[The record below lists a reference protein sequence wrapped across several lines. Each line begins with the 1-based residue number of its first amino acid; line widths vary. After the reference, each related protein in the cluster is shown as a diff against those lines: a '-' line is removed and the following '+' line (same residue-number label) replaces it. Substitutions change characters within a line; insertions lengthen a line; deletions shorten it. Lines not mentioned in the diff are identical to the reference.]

1 MNSKLNYITF
11 LCFMGL
17 VGLMN
22 LNTVQAQDIVNIP
35 DPNFKQALIDHVPV
49 IDTNGD
55 GEISVQEAQAFDGY
69 MDVHDKAI
77 QDLTGLEAFV
87 NITRLFAE
95 DNQIS
100 DTVDFSANTALER
113 ISCSGNRIEAVNLT
127 QNVALKRFGIT
138 DNQLSVID
146 LSANVN
152 LERLWV
158 YYNQL
163 TKLDISNNTKL
174 EHVVADNNKL
184 KAIDVSQNVNLLSL
198 GVQFNEIKSIDISN
212 NDKLTVL
219 NAWNNKLTSVN
230 VANGNN
236 TNMIIMKVQ
245 NNPDLTCIQ
254 HDEGFD
260 PSSKPCEGA
269 GWCKDET
276 AMWSTNCADGMELD
290 LMLANKVVLYPN
302 PAQDKVEVAGMDLK
316 RVELYNTQG
325 EKILEKANSTFSV
338 RGLKAGIYFVKVTTT
353 DNKVVY
359 KKLMKN

>member
-1 MNSKLNYITF
+1 MNSKLNYITL
-11 LCFMGL
+11 LCFIGFVAL
-17 VGLMN
+17 IN
-22 LNTVQAQDIVNIP
+22 LNAVHAQDIVNIP
-35 DPNFKQALIDHVPV
+35 DPNFKQALIDHVPI

-55 GEISVQEAQAFDGY
+55 GEISVQEAEAFDGY
-69 MDVHDKAI
+69 MDVHEKAI

-87 NITRLFAE
+87 NIKRLFAE
-95 DNQIS
+95 NNQIS

-113 ISCSGNRIEAVNLT
+113 ISCNDNQIEGVNLT
-127 QNVALKRFGIT
+127 QNVALKRLSIT
-138 DNQLSVID
+138 DNQLSTIN

-184 KAIDVSQNVNLLSL
+184 KSIDVSQNVNLLSL
-198 GVQFNEIKSIDISN
+198 GVQFNEIKSLDISN
-212 NDKLTVL
+212 NDTLTVL

-236 TNMIIMKVQ
+236 SNMIIMKVQ

-260 PSSKPCEGA
+260 PSSKPCEAA

-276 AMWSTNCADGMELD
+276 AMWSTNCADGIENNMIA
-290 LMLANKVVLYPN
+290 ANKVVLYPN
-302 PAQDKVEVAGMDLK
+302 PAQDKVEIAGVDLK

-325 EKILEKANSTFSV
+325 EKILENTNSKFFV
-338 RGLKAGIYFVKVTTT
+338 KNLKSGIYFVKITTT
-353 DNKVVY
+353 DNKIAY
-359 KKLMKN
+359 KKLIKN